1 MARDSVESMRILLAD
16 DNESNR
22 KVTML
27 MLARLGYEYDAVSNG
42 REAIQA
48 VSHSHYD
55 IVLMDIVMPEMDG
68 LETARKIRKLG
79 QKGLKIIGITAYVVP
94 GIREMCLEAGMDDCI
109 TKPVRVLELG
119 EVLKKYAQD
128 SQLSTN

>member
-1 MARDSVESMRILLAD
+1 MAKDSVNNMRILLAD

-42 REAIQA
+42 HEAIQA

-55 IVLMDIVMPEMDG
+55 IVLMDIVMPGMDG
-68 LETARKIRKLG
+68 LEVAREMRKLG
-79 QKGLKIIGITAYVVP
+79 LNRLKIIGITAYVVP

-109 TKPVRVLELG
+109 TKPMRIKDLKLALENISR
-119 EVLKKYAQD
+119 Q
-128 SQLSTN
+128 